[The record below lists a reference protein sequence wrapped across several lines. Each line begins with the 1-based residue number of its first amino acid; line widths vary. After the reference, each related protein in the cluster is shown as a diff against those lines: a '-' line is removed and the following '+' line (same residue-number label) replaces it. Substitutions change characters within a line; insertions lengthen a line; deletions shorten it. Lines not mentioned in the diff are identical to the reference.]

1 MTRLK
6 SGRIQVALHE
16 LRTGPGPTLLLLH
29 ELWGR
34 GTDLT
39 EAAAAWPGGRVLALD
54 FAGHGASDRARGG
67 TYAPETL
74 SCGADAA
81 LVEAGRAYVAG
92 FGLGAY
98 VALLVAGARPDR
110 VPAAYLLPGEGLDG
124 GGSEPDWEMP
134 LETVYENLAE
144 QLAAA
149 AADSNDADPML
160 RSCARDLRPTDY
172 AIAYAERAP
181 RLLLAEDGGE
191 RPDWWRALHDAPR
204 VEAAPAALADGFAQ
218 LLRDA

>member
-16 LRTGPGPTLLLLH
+16 LRAGPGPTLLLLH

-67 TYAPETL
+67 TYSPETL

-81 LVEAGRAYVAG
+81 LVEAGHAYVAG

-98 VALLVAGARPDR
+98 VALLVAGARPER

-124 GGSEPDWEMP
+124 GGSEPDWEIP
-134 LETVYENLAE
+134 LETVYENLADV
-144 QLAAA
+144 LAAA
-149 AADSNDADPML
+149 EADGGDADPML
-160 RSCARDLRPTDY
+160 RSCARDLRPTEY
-172 AIAYAERAP
+172 TSAYAERTS
-181 RLLLAEDGGE
+181 RLLLAEDGEE
-191 RPDWWRALHDAPR
+191 RPDWWRALRDTPR
-204 VEAAPAALADGFAQ
+204 VEAAPDTLAEGFAQ
-218 LLRDA
+218 LLRGA